1 MDPIEEFKKE
11 RMEDMDLMS
20 KDKVLKQKSL
30 DWMIHAEKYKYTY
43 NYSWLGRPIIKYPSD
58 IVLQQ
63 EIIWEVRPD
72 LIIETGIAHGGSIIL
87 SASMLELLGEEG
99 IVVGV
104 DIDIREHNRKEIEK
118 HPLFKRVKLLEGS
131 STSDKILN
139 EIKEIAKNKKKIMV
153 FLDSHH
159 THDHVL
165 DELRSYAPLVSV
177 GSYLVVS
184 DTFIEFFPRDHY
196 SNRPWDLGNN
206 PYTALHEFLSEN
218 DDFIIDF
225 EKENKLL
232 ITEGINGWL
241 KRIK

>member
-20 KDKVLKQKSL
+20 KDKELRQKSL

-43 NYSWLGRPIIKYPSD
+43 NYSWLGHPIIKYPND

-87 SASMLELLGEEG
+87 SASMLELLGEDG

-104 DIDIREHNRKEIEK
+104 DIDIRKHNRKEIEK
-118 HPLFKRVKLLEGS
+118 HPLFKRIKLLEGS
-131 STSDKILN
+131 STSDEILN
-139 EIKEIAKNKKKIMV
+139 EIKEIAKNKKKRMV
-153 FLDSHH
+153 FLDSLH

-184 DTFIEFFPRDHY
+184 DTFIEFFPRGHY
-196 SNRPWDLGNN
+196 SNRPWDLGSN
-206 PYTALHEFLSEN
+206 PYTALQEFLSEN
-218 DDFIIDF
+218 DDFIIDTK
-225 EKENKLL
+225 KENKLL
-232 ITEGINGWL
+232 ITDGINGWL
-241 KRIK
+241 KKIK